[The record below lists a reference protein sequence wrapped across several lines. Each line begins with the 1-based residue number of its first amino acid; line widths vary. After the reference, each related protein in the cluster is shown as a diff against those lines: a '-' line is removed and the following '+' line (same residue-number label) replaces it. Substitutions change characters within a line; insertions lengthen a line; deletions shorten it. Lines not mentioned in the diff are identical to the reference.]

1 LRAQLHKPDARIS
14 YVWLSGKD
22 CAAKVAMRSLGNSA
36 PSISF
41 NGAGVSASPSQARA
55 NERRK
60 KHHNGGIKYQG

>member
-1 LRAQLHKPDARIS
+1 
-14 YVWLSGKD
+14 
-22 CAAKVAMRSLGNSA
+22 MRSLGNSA